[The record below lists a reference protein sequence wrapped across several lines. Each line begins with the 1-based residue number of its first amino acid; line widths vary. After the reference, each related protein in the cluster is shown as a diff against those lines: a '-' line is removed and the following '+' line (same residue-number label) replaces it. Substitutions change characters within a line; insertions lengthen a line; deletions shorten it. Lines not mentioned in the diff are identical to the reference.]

1 MKKIT
6 FYIMSMI
13 ALSACTKVIDIDLN
27 SSNQQIVVEAKIADD
42 ASPCTVKLT
51 KTINFSDPNAFPAVQ
66 GAVVKITDGTTIETL
81 TETAAGVYQTTSM
94 LGVSGKTYTLSI
106 VTEGKTITAISTMP
120 AAVPLD
126 TILFLKS
133 AFGNQNGEET
143 YTTIPRFT
151 DPITPGNNYRFIQT
165 INDSLDKTFSV
176 DNDNLTNGKDYQRPI
191 FSQGPKIRLG
201 DSVHFE
207 MQCID
212 RPIFDYFTSFNSNVS
227 TTPSNPVTNIVG
239 GLGYFS
245 AHTVSRKSVKVN

>member
-51 KTINFSDPNAFPAVQ
+51 KTINFSDPNTFPAVQ
-66 GAVVKITDGTTIETL
+66 GAVVKISDGTTTQTL
-81 TETAAGVYQTTSM
+81 TETSAGVYQSSSM
-94 LGVSGKTYTLSI
+94 LGVSGKTYSLSI
-106 VTEGKTITAISTMP
+106 VAEGKKITAVSTMP
-120 AAVPLD
+120 APVPLD
-126 TILFLKS
+126 TILFFKS
-133 AFGNQNGEET
+133 AFDNQSIEET
-143 YTTIPRFT
+143 YITIPRFQ

-176 DNDNLTNGKDYQRPI
+176 DNDNLTNGKDYRRPI